1 MALIDRLFAGEN
13 LVLDARV
20 REALPGKTAWL
31 TNGVTYYEVAGQPGG
46 QPVILIHGF
55 SVPNFIWDP
64 TFAALAAPGFRILRY
79 DLFGR
84 GYSDRPRLPY
94 DKALFVRQ
102 LAELMDSA
110 GMPQADLISLSMGGP
125 IAAEFSFRFPKRV
138 RKLVFI
144 DPVGFELALPWAV
157 KLLYVP
163 LLGEV
168 ILGLLGRFG
177 VETLLDTMLKDFY
190 APTREARD
198 YFVPRYLEQ
207 MRFHGFKRAILSSL
221 RNGMLAEDLDLYR
234 RLGDSHKPVAL
245 IWGKEDRTVPFH
257 HSDTFRRLVPY
268 TQFHP
273 IEHAGHI
280 PHFERPQEV
289 NPILIEFLGTS

>member
-1 MALIDRLFAGEN
+1 MSLIDRVFAGEH

-31 TNGVTYYEVAGQPGG
+31 ADGVTYYEIAGQPGG

-64 TFAALAAPGFRILRY
+64 TFAALAAAGFRVLRY

-94 DKALFVRQ
+94 GRALFVRQ

-110 GMPQADLISLSMGGP
+110 GLQQADLISLSMGGP

-144 DPVGFELALPWAV
+144 DPVGFQLTLPWAI
-157 KLLYVP
+157 KLLYLP

-168 ILGLLGRFG
+168 VLGLLGRFG

-190 APTREARD
+190 APSREARD

-207 MRFHGFKRAILSSL
+207 MQFHGFKRAILSSL

-234 RLGDSHKPVAL
+234 RLGDGGKPVAL
-245 IWGKEDRTVPFH
+245 IWGEEDRTVPFVN
-257 HSDTFRRLVPY
+257 SATFRQLVPQA
-268 TQFHP
+268 QFHP
-273 IEHAGHI
+273 IEQAGHI
-280 PHFERPQEV
+280 PHFEKPGEV
-289 NPILIEFLGTS
+289 NRIVVDFLQS